1 MILNIGSI
9 KFYDGFVYH
18 KRNGAKKHFF
28 KNNIN
33 AIFIELKN
41 NNYREKYKYP
51 AINNNAVSK
60 PAMIVRMFPI
70 GFFVDMLYIQNAL
83 PKKKNNPAII
93 AVIILGVVII
103 NFVFIISFSGII
115 FKNVNINND
124 DTPNVKQ
131 KNNHVDI

>member
-1 MILNIGSI
+1 MFSLLSIL
-9 KFYDGFVYH
+9 
-18 KRNGAKKHFF
+18 FF
-28 KNNIN
+28 SFF
-33 AIFIELKN
+33 IFISFYEHPIKYIPNTTN
-41 NNYREKYKYP
+41 NTPPTCMKFIVSEKYKYP

-93 AVIILGVVII
+93 ALIILGVVII
-103 NFVFIISFSGII
+103 IFVFIISFSGII
-115 FKNVNINND
+115 FKNVNINKD

-131 KNNHVDI
+131 KNNHVDM